1 MRSVGIFIRR
11 FARDASG
18 ATAIEYSIVVGM
30 IFLAIVSAV
39 QLFTD
44 NTNAMYN
51 HIEASIKS
59 K

>member
-1 MRSVGIFIRR
+1 MRSVGNFIRR

-51 HIEASIKS
+51 YIEASIKS